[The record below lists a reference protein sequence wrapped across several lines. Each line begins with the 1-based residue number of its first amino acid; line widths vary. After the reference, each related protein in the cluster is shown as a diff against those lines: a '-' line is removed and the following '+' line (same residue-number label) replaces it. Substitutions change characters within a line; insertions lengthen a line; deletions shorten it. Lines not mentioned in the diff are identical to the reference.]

1 MFGTLFLL
9 ATSSMGGVGTD
20 LMTEIRT
27 GKMLCSNPDL
37 GKKTCSAITIF
48 SVGQDGSVKET
59 TEMLIAPNPPITVE
73 MSAPSQ
79 IQGPVNCTVLTI
91 PQMQKGKV
99 RINGA
104 PLPSD
109 QNLAVLSKIMEVM
122 GPMADKRACDEIR
135 IEAGQLVKFG
145 QVEGVEV
152 KLPGKP
158 VRWIS
163 MDEGFKVA
171 PR

>member
-1 MFGTLFLL
+1 
-9 ATSSMGGVGTD
+9 
-20 LMTEIRT
+20 
-27 GKMLCSNPDL
+27 
-37 GKKTCSAITIF
+37 
-48 SVGQDGSVKET
+48 
-59 TEMLIAPNPPITVE
+59 
-73 MSAPSQ
+73 
-79 IQGPVNCTVLTI
+79 
-91 PQMQKGKV
+91 MQKGQV

-109 QNLAVLSKIMEVM
+109 QNVAVLSKILEVM